1 MTHSMPKTGK
11 MRVFCLSVIFLVF
24 LRLATGEEI
33 LLQDDFETAQIS
45 AVWRVTIGTKN
56 SFVKIEP
63 RNGGNFLH
71 LFGDHST
78 TSVAS
83 LKSIPNMAYTL
94 EFDFF
99 QPSTEIGG
107 YQAVVHHPRPQGH
120 SYWWLEYGPERFFLY
135 TISGGVWF
143 NRWQAFGIPSERWLH
158 IQIRNTPTSVSVK
171 IYDETGKRLLAES
184 PSIPH
189 DDGDPAPIIFSA
201 VGTQKGIWGMKID
214 NVLLYITPISERPDY
229 ILRRDSLKLVR
240 SALLAEEVK
249 EIWHDADK
257 ELKKLDEALQK
268 ASSIAPSD
276 WQGYIEAIK
285 TFDSCSKRVGEQ
297 YYEKIVSKLGKER
310 NGWVMLNIW
319 EHLNAD
325 ALSLGIP
332 FPFSKPISEVQ
343 GIPFITIPFGRN
355 CLWQDVPSRSQ
366 CAIPLNAKAK
376 FIALLLAFEY
386 DEKLYSHDDSLVD
399 VLQVE
404 LQYADDFRERI
415 FPIPANWQ
423 PPLPYEVGNPPVP
436 NKVVTAYLL
445 QPSHNSPISQIVF
458 CDGAIQGGWA
468 IFSVSYKP
476 GSPSPVPTP
485 EAKRTESKKIHP
497 ASTRIFHSDKGI
509 SLKNPYFLIT
519 FDNKVGVIKEFSS
532 PLCGKLIT
540 EKNPSP
546 LFAVQREGG
555 EVLYSDSF
563 ALKSHKARQL
573 KDGVAINLL
582 YAHEAL
588 KDLEVSVSIQAG
600 KSEAMR
606 WQMELRNN
614 STKILK
620 IRPIFPLLDGL
631 DFGGRIGWF
640 FPQRGGAV
648 SELPIEG
655 LASYGGMAWL
665 QLLDVYRQEGGGIYL
680 RCDDTEG
687 LYKIFALRW
696 SPTEDASPKR
706 VADIPKPAHPV
717 DPWRSKVGVHLS
729 IQFLPQEI
737 LPKKSWLSP
746 QATVS
751 IHEGDWHKAIAD
763 YKNWLKTW
771 WKPIRSCPER
781 FKYGFYAL
789 VGGAPADGQ
798 KGDKFGSYDWWHLVP
813 FWTIDYPS
821 ELKDE
826 LDELKKQ
833 AERAKEWGQA
843 VGVYI
848 EGMVLEKKRK
858 IAKEYGAKWAM
869 MDDKGNYYTYYST
882 EANPVWNICPAVK
895 EWQRWVAW
903 AYSEIAKQVPL
914 CAMYVDSLGS
924 RWAEVCYNPAHKH
937 QTPGIWVQGCAE
949 LFEAI
954 RQEVMK
960 VNSEIAIH
968 SEEPGSDYMALHLD
982 GSWSHSLWTNI
993 SGDPEYN
1000 PAGINYFRFV
1010 LPQFKM
1016 YEIPSYR
1023 HALWRCKLAFFNG
1036 EGLWTNQ
1043 PDALREE
1050 LFIRWMPTL
1059 RENADIFLSE
1069 DIDPALPI
1077 LPPPLY
1083 INRFRR
1089 GEQAIYTVYNAGLRT
1104 QFAKLY
1110 IQLPRNGHVFDLLNL
1125 KEMPIK
1131 HDKNGTAVDICV
1143 DPHDVL
1149 CFIATPKV
1157 LNAEIEGKKLKV
1169 TFAGAKAREL
1179 WLAKVDESGIRQN
1192 VQKFWV
1198 NGKEFAIDLEKI
1210 SPTLDGRLLV
1220 RLAFPRSTEDIA
1232 VVELPAVR

>member
-1 MTHSMPKTGK
+1 MGMSKVRK
-11 MRVFCLSVIFLVF
+11 CSFYISVAFFVLF
-24 LRLATGEEI
+24 RLANGEEI
-33 LLQDDFETAQIS
+33 LLRDDFETAQI
-45 AVWRVTIGTKN
+45 APVWQLTIGAKD
-56 SFVKIEP
+56 SFAKIEP
-63 RNGGNFLH
+63 RNGGNCLH

-83 LKSIPNMAYTL
+83 IKSIPNMAYTL

-99 QPSTEIGG
+99 QPSTEVGG
-107 YQAVVHHPRPQGH
+107 YQAVIHHPRPQGH

-135 TISGGVWF
+135 TISGGIWF
-143 NRWQAFGIPSERWLH
+143 NRWQAFGIPSGKWLH
-158 IQIRNTPTSVSVK
+158 IQIRNTPKSVSVK
-171 IYDETGKRLLAES
+171 IYDETGKRLLAGS

-189 DDGDPAPIIFSA
+189 DDGDPAPITFSA
-201 VGTQKGIWGMKID
+201 VGTQKGSWGMKID
-214 NVLLYITPISERPDY
+214 NVLLYITPVFERPDY
-229 ILRRDSLKLVR
+229 ILRKDSLKLIR

-249 EIWHDADK
+249 NMWQDVAE
-257 ELKKLDEALQK
+257 ELKKLEEALQR
-268 ASSIAPSD
+268 ASSVAPSD
-276 WQGYIEAIK
+276 WQGYVEAIK
-285 TFDSCSKRVGEQ
+285 AFDFCSKRVGEQ
-297 YYEKIVSKLGKER
+297 YYEKVASKIGKER
-310 NGWVMLNIW
+310 NGWVMLDIW
-319 EHLNAD
+319 KHFNAD
-325 ALSLGIP
+325 ALSLGIQ
-332 FPFSKPISEVQ
+332 FPFSKPISEVE
-343 GIPFITIPFGRN
+343 GIPFATMPFGKN
-355 CLWQDVPSRSQ
+355 CLWQDVPSRSRY
-366 CAIPLNAKAK
+366 AIPVNAKAK
-376 FIALLLAFEY
+376 FIALLLAFDY
-386 DEKLYSHDDSLVD
+386 DEKLYSRDDSLID

-404 LQYADDFRERI
+404 LQYADGFRERI
-415 FPIPANWQ
+415 FPTPVNWQ
-423 PPLPYEVGNPPVP
+423 PLLPYGVGKPPLPNR
-436 NKVVTAYLL
+436 VVTAYML

-458 CDGAIQGGWA
+458 CDGAIQAGWA
-468 IFSVSYKP
+468 IFSVSYKL
-476 GSPSPVPTP
+476 GSPLPIATP
-485 EAKRTESKKIHP
+485 EAKKVESKKITPVP
-497 ASTRIFHSDKGI
+497 ARLFHSDKGT
-509 SLKNPYFLIT
+509 SLKNSYFCIT
-519 FDNKVGVIKEFSS
+519 FDNKVGAIKELNS

-546 LFAVQREGG
+546 LFAIQKEDG
-555 EVLYSDSF
+555 EVLYSDYF
-563 ALKSHKARQL
+563 ALKSQKARQL
-573 KDGVAINLL
+573 KDGIAINLV
-582 YAHEAL
+582 YAHEKL
-588 KDLEVSVSIQAG
+588 KGIEVSVNIQAG
-600 KSEAMR
+600 KSGTME
-606 WQMELRNN
+606 WQIELRNN
-614 STKILK
+614 SDKALK

-631 DFGGRIGWF
+631 YLGDKVGWF

-665 QLLDVYRQEGGGIYL
+665 QLLDIFRQEGGGIYI

-696 SPTEDASPKR
+696 NPSEDASPRR
-706 VADIPKPAHPV
+706 VADIPKPVHPV
-717 DPWRSKVGVHLS
+717 APWRSKVGVHLS

-737 LPKKSWLSP
+737 SPKMSWLSP
-746 QATVS
+746 QATIS

-771 WKPIRSCPER
+771 WKPIRPCPER

-789 VGGAPADGQ
+789 VGGAPAEGQ
-798 KGDKFGSYDWWHLVP
+798 KGEKFGSYDWWHLSP

-826 LDELKKQ
+826 LDELKRQ
-833 AERAKEWGQA
+833 AERAKKWGQA

-858 IAKEYGAKWAM
+858 IAKEFGDKWAM
-869 MDDKGNYYTYYST
+869 MDDEGNYYSYYST

-895 EWQRWVAW
+895 EWQKWVAW
-903 AYSEIAKQVPL
+903 AYSEIARKVPL

-937 QTPGIWVQGCAE
+937 QTPGIWVRGCAE

-960 VNSEIAIH
+960 VNNEIAIH

-1016 YEIPSYR
+1016 YEIPSYQ

-1043 PDALREE
+1043 PDALRQE

-1069 DIDPALPI
+1069 DVDPALPM
-1077 LPPPLY
+1077 LSPPLY
-1083 INRFRR
+1083 INRFRK
-1089 GEQAIYTVYNAGLRT
+1089 GEQTIYTIYNAGLRT
-1104 QFAKLY
+1104 QNAKLY
-1110 IQLPRNGHVFDLLNL
+1110 LKLPKNFHVFDLINL
-1125 KEMPIK
+1125 REIEVKF
-1131 HDKNGTAVDICV
+1131 DKNLAFVDISV

-1149 CFIATPKV
+1149 CIFVTPKV
-1157 LNAEIEGKKLKV
+1157 MNVKVEGKKLRI
-1169 TFAGAKAREL
+1169 TLSGAKAKEL
-1179 WLAKVDESGIRQN
+1179 WLAKVDESGVRQN
-1192 VQKFWV
+1192 LKKFSV
-1198 NGKEFAIDLEKI
+1198 SGKEFEIDIDEI
-1210 SPTLDGRLLV
+1210 SPNLDGCLLV
-1220 RLAFPRSTEDIA
+1220 RLAFPRFTEDIA
-1232 VVELPAVR
+1232 VVKLPAGK